1 MGLSN
6 AIDNIAC
13 LSHILGLSNAIDKI
27 ACLSHKLGLSNPSL
41 CDKHYNMLSI
51 YQLGHTFYIM
61 LVIIIIKD
69 SLFEAYYLQMKIFV
83 IYISK

>member
-1 MGLSN
+1 MALDNPSICNKQAILSMALDN
-6 AIDNIAC
+6 PSICNKHAI
-13 LSHILGLSNAIDKI
+13 LSMALD
-27 ACLSHKLGLSNPSL
+27 NPSL

-69 SLFEAYYLQMKIFV
+69 S
-83 IYISK
+83 S

>member
-1 MGLSN
+1 MALDNPSICDKHAILSM
-6 AIDNIAC
+6 ALD
-13 LSHILGLSNAIDKI
+13 
-27 ACLSHKLGLSNPSL
+27 NPSL